1 MESQSHSFIAGL
13 FVILLGLGGIA
24 GALWLGPDKGPARLP
39 IDLLSTHSVTGLKV
53 DAPVRFRGVDVGR
66 VDSISFDPRQAGEI
80 RVRISVDPAAPISR
94 STYAKLSYQGITG
107 VAFIQLDDEKGKS
120 SEPLPLS
127 REKVAQME
135 LQASMLERA
144 ETDIRDV
151 LLKAARVA
159 DRLDELLNEQN
170 QKRVMAMVDSFEQT
184 SERYGELAR
193 NLEPSAK
200 ALPGLLQQTTRTV
213 EKAQS
218 AVDNV
223 AKLADGHRPQAGRAG
238 HGGRGRQADRAS
250 GGRPAQGHPAARER
264 TDRPGFHRCTRTQ
277 TNAAPG
283 QRAAAELDLRLAA
296 AATRTRGARVRRNQ
310 RSRQMRLLAAVIV
323 LFACSGCS
331 LMGSKEPPKADFD
344 FGPLPAASGARYASN
359 YSGASIVVY
368 EIAAP
373 AWIDQLLDVLP
384 AGLSERR
391 QPHAVRAEP
400 MGDVAGRVVD
410 AATEIQPGRFQPWA
424 KIRSVASD
432 DPASLCPAFRAR
444 SSSSR
449 CSINPIAAAACFGCG
464 LPWKAGACGR
474 SGLLSSKS
482 QPPQRTRQAV

>member
-1 MESQSHSFIAGL
+1 MESQSHSLIAGL

-39 IDLLSTHSVTGLKV
+39 IDLLTTHSVAGLKV

-80 RVRISVDPAAPISR
+80 RVRVSVDPAAPISR

-170 QKRVMAMVDSFEQT
+170 QKRVMALVDSFERT

-200 ALPGLLQQTTRTV
+200 ALPGLLQQATRTV
-213 EKAQS
+213 EKAQRT
-218 AVDNV
+218 VDSV
-223 AKLADGHRPQAGRAG
+223 AKLAEDTDRKLVVLDTVGAAAKQIGRAADDLHKDTLPRVNALIDQVSIDARELKRTLHQVNARPQ
-238 HGGRGRQADRAS
+238 
-250 GGRPAQGHPAARER
+250 
-264 TDRPGFHRCTRTQ
+264 
-277 TNAAPG
+277 
-283 QRAAAELDLRLAA
+283 
-296 AATRTRGARVRRNQ
+296 
-310 RSRQMRLLAAVIV
+310 
-323 LFACSGCS
+323 S
-331 LMGSKEPPKADFD
+331 LI
-344 FGPLPAASGARYASN
+344 FGL
-359 YSGASIVVY
+359 
-368 EIAAP
+368 
-373 AWIDQLLDVLP
+373 
-384 AGLSERR
+384 
-391 QPHAVRAEP
+391 
-400 MGDVAGRVVD
+400 
-410 AATEIQPGRFQPWA
+410 
-424 KIRSVASD
+424 
-432 DPASLCPAFRAR
+432 
-444 SSSSR
+444 
-449 CSINPIAAAACFGCG
+449 
-464 LPWKAGACGR
+464 
-474 SGLLSSKS
+474 
-482 QPPQRTRQAV
+482 QPPPPGPGERGFVATKGAGK

>member
-1 MESQSHSFIAGL
+1 MESQSHSLIAGL

-39 IDLLSTHSVTGLKV
+39 IDLLTTHSVAGLKV

-80 RVRISVDPAAPISR
+80 RVRVSVDPAAPISR

-170 QKRVMAMVDSFEQT
+170 QKRVMALVDSFERT

-200 ALPGLLQQTTRTV
+200 ALPGLLQQTRRTV
-213 EKAQS
+213 ESAQT

-223 AKLADGHRPQAGRAG
+223 AKLAEDTDRKLVVLDTVGAAAKQIGRAADDLHKDTLPRVNALIDQVSIDARELKRTLHQVNARPQSLIFGLQPPPPG
-238 HGGRGRQADRAS
+238 PGERGFV
-250 GGRPAQGHPAARER
+250 P
-264 TDRPGFHRCTRTQ
+264 T
-277 TNAAPG
+277 
-283 QRAAAELDLRLAA
+283 
-296 AATRTRGARVRRNQ
+296 
-310 RSRQMRLLAAVIV
+310 
-323 LFACSGCS
+323 
-331 LMGSKEPPKADFD
+331 K
-344 FGPLPAASGARYASN
+344 
-359 YSGASIVVY
+359 GAS
-368 EIAAP
+368 
-373 AWIDQLLDVLP
+373 
-384 AGLSERR
+384 
-391 QPHAVRAEP
+391 
-400 MGDVAGRVVD
+400 
-410 AATEIQPGRFQPWA
+410 
-424 KIRSVASD
+424 K
-432 DPASLCPAFRAR
+432 
-444 SSSSR
+444 
-449 CSINPIAAAACFGCG
+449 
-464 LPWKAGACGR
+464 
-474 SGLLSSKS
+474 
-482 QPPQRTRQAV
+482 